1 MHCQRV
7 CKLQFKVTVEG
18 AFLALTYVI
27 CLSSQLNA
35 VYFQMV
41 EGIAHVMQS
50 LLLWKPLKTSSLLTF
65 YCYAR
70 YYWYSW
76 YSPFLVQCMLLQR
89 IAYLQLKMVKK
100 CCIFSLRVPN
110 ILRICPRPCVAVQQ
124 ATMCSRSHILRD
136 FKLMAIAQETDL
148 VGILNY
154 ST

>member
-35 VYFQMV
+35 VYFQMA

-50 LLLWKPLKTSSLLTF
+50 LLLWEPLKTSSLLTS

-76 YSPFLVQCMLLQR
+76 YSPFFVQYMLLQS
-89 IAYLQLKMVKK
+89 IAYLQLKMVKVLCFYSEGAK
-100 CCIFSLRVPN
+100 YPMNLLQAMHGSLAGSVAAIVP
-110 ILRICPRPCVAVQQ
+110 L
-124 ATMCSRSHILRD
+124 
-136 FKLMAIAQETDL
+136 
-148 VGILNY
+148 
-154 ST
+154 